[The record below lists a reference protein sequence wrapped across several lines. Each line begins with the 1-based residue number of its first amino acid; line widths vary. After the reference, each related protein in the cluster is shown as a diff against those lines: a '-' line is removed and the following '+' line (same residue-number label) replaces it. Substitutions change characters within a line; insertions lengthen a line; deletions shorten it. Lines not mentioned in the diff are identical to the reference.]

1 LFFPAGKKQKQN
13 NPKKQTKQ
21 SKRRSGLA
29 GSATLEEVCYH
40 VGFVFFVF
48 WFDCFVF
55 VCFFNDIIFLFSNE

>member
-40 VGFVFFVF
+40 VFFCVFF
-48 WFDCFVF
+48 WFVVVF
-55 VCFFNDIIFLFSNE
+55 VICFS